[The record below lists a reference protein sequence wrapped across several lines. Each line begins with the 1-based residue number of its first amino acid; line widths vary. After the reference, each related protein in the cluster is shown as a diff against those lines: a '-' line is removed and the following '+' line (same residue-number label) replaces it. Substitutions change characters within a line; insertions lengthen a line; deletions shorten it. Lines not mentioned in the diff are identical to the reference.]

1 MINDELFECW
11 DYVRSK
17 EVVTRNKDNLWDY
30 FYGLMLDLGY
40 FSRGVIN
47 NDNMKVEGY
56 QLNSGL
62 GRSYS
67 LEGTSNV
74 Q

>member
-1 MINDELFECW
+1 
-11 DYVRSK
+11 
-17 EVVTRNKDNLWDY
+17 
-30 FYGLMLDLGY
+30 MLDLGY
-40 FSRGVIN
+40 FSRVVIN